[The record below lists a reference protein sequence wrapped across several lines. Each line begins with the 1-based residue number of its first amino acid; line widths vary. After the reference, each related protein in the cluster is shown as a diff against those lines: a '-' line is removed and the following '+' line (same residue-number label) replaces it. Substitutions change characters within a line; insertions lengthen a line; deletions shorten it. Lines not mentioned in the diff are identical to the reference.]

1 MAAADPGDLP
11 PALPP
16 ELAAVQTSLLA
27 LIAAARSTLD
37 AVEAVV
43 AEPRMVAAAAGAVQ
57 QAAAMATPLVTALV
71 ATLLTPGPTGRSA

>member
-1 MAAADPGDLP
+1 MAAADPGE
-11 PALPP
+11 LPP
-16 ELAAVQTSLLA
+16 ELAAVQSSLLA

-43 AEPRMVAAAAGAVQ
+43 AEPRMVAAGAAVMQ

-71 ATLLTPGPTGRSA
+71 ATLLTPGSSGRSA